1 MFRSAITLATGA
13 AVLVLVNLAIVEK
26 ERVLADGRVVL
37 LEVAPVDPRS
47 IMQGDYMALRFRAED
62 GVRGADVNR
71 DGDLVV
77 TVDERGVGTFARIDD
92 GRPLAP
98 GELRLRFRVRNGQ
111 VKFAT
116 NAFFFEEG
124 TAARYAAA
132 QYGEFRVDEDGEL
145 LLTGLRGRDL
155 EPLGPQP
162 AQP

>member
-1 MFRSAITLATGA
+1 MLRSIITLATGA
-13 AVLVLVNLAIVEK
+13 VVLLLVNLAIVEK

-62 GVRGADVNR
+62 GVRNADVNR
-71 DGDLVV
+71 NGYLVV
-77 TVDERGVGTFARIDD
+77 QVDDRGVGTFVRVDD
-92 GRPLAP
+92 GQPLAP

-124 TAARYAAA
+124 TGAAYNLA
-132 QYGEFRVDEDGEL
+132 QYGEFRVDENGEL
-145 LLTGLRGRDL
+145 LLTGLRGRNL
-155 EPLGPQP
+155 GRLGPQP

>member
-62 GVRGADVNR
+62 GVRSADVNR